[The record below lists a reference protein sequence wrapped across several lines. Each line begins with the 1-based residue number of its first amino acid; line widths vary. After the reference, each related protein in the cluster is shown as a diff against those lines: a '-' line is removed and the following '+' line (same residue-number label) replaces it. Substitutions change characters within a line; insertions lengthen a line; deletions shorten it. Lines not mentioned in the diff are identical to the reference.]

1 MYVTTEPPGEA
12 GEGHVRGHENG
23 VCVCMVC
30 VSVCSMCGVVCVSV
44 CSMCGVVCVRCTFA
58 SVLRSSAVLLA
69 SSLLRNMAL
78 EERKMFHIGRNWFGK
93 SAGSPYSPAF
103 GTLCQ

>member
-23 VCVCMVC
+23 VCVCM
-30 VSVCSMCGVVCVSV
+30 VCVSV